1 MRPLAAALATALVP
15 ALPWAAQAR
24 PVDLAATKL
33 TRNAAAAAVQ
43 CNMGF
48 GVRKA
53 KTDKHDAL
61 ELMAGRADLDE
72 YGWFRLAANPSWK
85 PVATLDSSG
94 KGHMHS
100 LHYLLPLLRYG
111 VRSGDTAM
119 VDRFYF
125 LIRDWL
131 HDNPPGGSTS
141 RYAWGPPIYEG
152 FRAQVLVC
160 AAAGPRGGQQWLLRG
175 LVRHGQMMSDPRRY
189 EGVNNAS
196 LHQSM
201 GLYALGET
209 MKRPKWRATAIS
221 REASL
226 AVKLIQPDG
235 SDEEGALEYAVNDYR
250 WFGQAAERLRR
261 GGDAGAGRADALHGD
276 AVLHR
281 PGDPPGRQDRGA
293 RRHHAGRAGRRR
305 AGPARPPSSRPPAV
319 RPVSRRRR
327 RSRPTRAATSSAGPA
342 GARRARWPTRP
353 STACAAG
360 GRRRTPTTTRV
371 R

>member
-1 MRPLAAALATALVP
+1 MLGAVLAAALAAALVP
-15 ALPWAAQAR
+15 AMPWAAQAR
-24 PVDLAATKL
+24 PVHLAATKL
-33 TRNAAAAAVQ
+33 TRNADAAAVQ

-53 KTDKHDAL
+53 KTDKQDAL
-61 ELMAGRADLDE
+61 ELMAGRADLGE
-72 YGWFRLAANPSWK
+72 YGWFHLAADPSWK

-175 LVRHGQMMSDPRRY
+175 LVRHGQVMSDPRRY

-209 MKRPKWRATAIS
+209 MKRPTWRATAIS

-261 GGDAGAGRADALHGD
+261 GGDAVPADLMRYTAM
-276 AVLHR
+276 
-281 PGDPPGRQDRGA
+281 
-293 RRHHAGRAGRRR
+293 
-305 AGPARPPSSRPPAV
+305 PSFIAQ
-319 RPVSRRRR
+319 
-327 RSRPTRAATSSAGPA
+327 A
-342 GARRARWPTRP
+342 TRP
-353 STACAAG
+353 DGKIEALGDTTPAALVPSRWTGTASPPRRNRSAAWPNH
-360 GRRRTPTTTRV
+360 R
-371 R
+371 